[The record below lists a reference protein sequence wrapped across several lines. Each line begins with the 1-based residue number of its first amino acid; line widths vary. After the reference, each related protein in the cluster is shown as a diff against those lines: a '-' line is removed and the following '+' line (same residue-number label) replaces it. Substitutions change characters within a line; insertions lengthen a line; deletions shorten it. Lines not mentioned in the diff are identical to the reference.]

1 MVTCLVSWNNPRM
14 STSLIQR
21 LLPFAARL
29 RFPYLF
35 ALFAALF
42 VLDLLIPDVL
52 PFADEILFGLLA
64 LLFASVRKRVRP

>member
-1 MVTCLVSWNNPRM
+1 MATEVISWNNPRM
-14 STSLIQR
+14 STPLIQR

-35 ALFAALF
+35 ALFLALF
-42 VLDLLIPDVL
+42 VLDLLIPDMI

-64 LLFASVRKRVRP
+64 LLFASVRKRVKP